1 MLSLITGLPRRL
13 VARRRRS
20 VRLDL
25 EPLGARDCPSALAIT
40 SFTATTLAPH
50 SVRLSGTVTDDNP
63 TSVRLSFGGAMM
75 GSATA
80 DANGNFSY
88 TGYAARLGT
97 VMLSA
102 IDSQWQLVG
111 SSTTISDVAPALTL
125 QIANGTRNNVI
136 LSGQVTADGPGG
148 LAVTF
153 TGVVSGSTTTNSD
166 GTFKVTLP
174 ASRVGQVQ
182 ATVTDGWGQISN
194 AISVTVSSAPPS
206 ILNFRADLISG
217 TTWVFTGSVSDE
229 SAPGLTVHFGGLPSL
244 EGKSITVGDDGTFSF
259 TVALAPGEEG
269 MATALCTD
277 WFGLQSDL
285 ASDWV
290 QS

>member
-1 MLSLITGLPRRL
+1 MLSLITGPPRRL
-13 VARRRRS
+13 VARRRPS
-20 VRLDL
+20 VRLAL
-25 EPLGARDCPSALAIT
+25 EPLEARDCPSTLAIT

-63 TSVRLSFGGAMM
+63 ASVVLTFGGAMA
-75 GSATA
+75 GSTAA
-80 DANGNFSY
+80 DANGNFTY

-97 VMLSA
+97 IMVSA
-102 IDSQWQLVG
+102 IDSQWHLFG
-111 SSTTISDVAPALTL
+111 SSTNITDVTPALTL
-125 QIANGTRNNVI
+125 SLAYSARNNVI

-194 AISVTVSSAPPS
+194 AVGATVTSAPPS
-206 ILNFRADLISG
+206 ILNFQAELVSG

-229 SAPGLTVHFGGLPSL
+229 YAAGLTVQFGGLPSL
-244 EGKSITVGDDGTFSF
+244 EGKSVAVGDDGTFSF
-259 TVALAPGEEG
+259 TVILAPGEEG

-277 WFGLQSDL
+277 WFGLQSNL
-285 ASDWV
+285 ACTSI
-290 QS
+290 